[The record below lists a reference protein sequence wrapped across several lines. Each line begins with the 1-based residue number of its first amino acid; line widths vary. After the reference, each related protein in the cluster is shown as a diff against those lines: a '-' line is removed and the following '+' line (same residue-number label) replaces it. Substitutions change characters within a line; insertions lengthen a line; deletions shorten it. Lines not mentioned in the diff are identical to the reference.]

1 MPSKT
6 RYQNSIDT
14 YLLLTKPCKMKHQF
28 LTWQQFISYLKMPVV
43 YGSRAAPRCRT
54 SILVQEVTINI
65 LASSPDG
72 LWLNQKAKVCQEVER
87 EPVTTSIIGFTVV
100 LLDDRKVKQEIASTL
115 FHRTRWNFYEIF
127 STCSTNCGNLFSQ
140 CSFLPRRT
148 FTIHLRRTFNFKSW
162 LFHEKLAIFLFL
174 RC

>member
-1 MPSKT
+1 MHSKT

-65 LASSPDG
+65 LASSLDG
-72 LWLNQKAKVCQEVER
+72 LWLNSEGKGLPRSRTRTCYDVHYR
-87 EPVTTSIIGFTVV
+87 LYRGFTGRSQGEARNREHLVSPHT
-100 LLDDRKVKQEIASTL
+100 VKFL
-115 FHRTRWNFYEIF
+115 WNFFDVLDQLWKFIF
-127 STCSTNCGNLFSQ
+127 VMLIPPSTNVYD
-140 CSFLPRRT
+140 T
-148 FTIHLRRTFNFKSW
+148 
-162 LFHEKLAIFLFL
+162 
-174 RC
+174 